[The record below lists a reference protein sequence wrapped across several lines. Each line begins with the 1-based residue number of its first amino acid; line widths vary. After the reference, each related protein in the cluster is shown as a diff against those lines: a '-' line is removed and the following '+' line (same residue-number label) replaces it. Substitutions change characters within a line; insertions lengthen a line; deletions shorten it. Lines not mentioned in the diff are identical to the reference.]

1 MIMKRFI
8 EVLIVVFLVSGC
20 ATNNATKGALA
31 GGALGTGMGAI
42 IGSATGHAGP
52 GMAIGAAAGALG
64 GALIGN
70 EFDNQEAETRRLE
83 QRNQLTQQQIDENR
97 RLIDA
102 LKKSGADVRSSK
114 RGVVV
119 NLPDILFKFDR
130 ADLTPEA
137 GRTINEIAGVLKE
150 VKGRVIAVEGHTDSV
165 GNTNYNK
172 DLSARRADTVAR
184 RLIADGVDR
193 SAVRSKGFGEGS
205 PIATNNT
212 DAGRARNR
220 RVEVIV
226 EN

>member
-1 MIMKRFI
+1 MM
-8 EVLIVVFLVSGC
+8 SSC
-20 ATNNATKGALA
+20 STNNATKGAIA

-52 GMAIGAAAGALG
+52 GMAIGAAAGAIG

-70 EFDNQEAETRRLE
+70 EFDNQEAQTRQLE
-83 QRNQLTQQQIDENR
+83 QRSQLTQQQLDENR
-97 RLIDA
+97 RLIEA
-102 LKKSGADVRSSK
+102 LKKRGADVRSSS

-137 GRTINEIAGVLKE
+137 GRTIKEIANILKDI
-150 VKGRVIAVEGHTDSV
+150 KSRVISVEGHTDSV
-165 GNTNYNK
+165 GNTTYNK
-172 DLSARRADTVAR
+172 DLSFKRADSVAR
-184 RLIADGVDR
+184 KLIGEGVDR
-193 SAVRSKGFGEGS
+193 SLVRSKGFGEGS

-212 DAGRARNR
+212 EAGRARNR

>member
-1 MIMKRFI
+1 MKRLI
-8 EVLIVVFLVSGC
+8 SVLALSILISGC
-20 ATNNATKGALA
+20 ATNNATKGAVT
-31 GGALGTGMGAI
+31 GGALGTGLGAI
-42 IGSATGHAGP
+42 VGSATGNAGA
-52 GMAIGAAAGALG
+52 GMAIGAAAGAVG

-70 EFDNQEAETRRLE
+70 QFDNQEAETKRLE
-83 QRNQLTQQQIDENR
+83 QRNQLTQQQLDENR
-97 RLIDA
+97 RLIDQ
-102 LKKSGADVRSSK
+102 LKRSGADVRSSK

-119 NLPDILFKFDR
+119 NLPDILFRFDR

-137 GRTINEIAGVLKE
+137 GRTINEVAKVLRD

-165 GNTNYNK
+165 GNTDYNR
-172 DLSARRADTVAR
+172 DLSARRADAVAKQ
-184 RLIADGVDR
+184 LISDGVDR

-212 DAGRARNR
+212 EAGRARNR